1 MKTQR
6 NFKCKECGIFSVAY
20 DTRDR
25 RLFKIFP
32 CKCGKVEVSAR
43 GVDSFAIFKGDNF
56 VEDLLQEE
64 INPTVEYYP
73 EDYLTLPGEIWGMM
87 EKAEEL
93 GNKINDTNKPGEYY
107 SDISEGM
114 VTLELSGLSDNGE
127 KLTITAS
134 GRFFDE
140 YSWHSKNPEEVINR
154 FKESLERFINI
165 EEKVLTDE
173 INLNNARSIWDNE
186 EFECAQRKQNAAR
199 SVRLRINLLIFKSP
213 SILAEIFICFI
224 LFYFV
229 LFCFILKNNQNN
241 QK

>member
-140 YSWHSKNPEEVINR
+140 YSWHSKNPEE
-154 FKESLERFINI
+154 
-165 EEKVLTDE
+165 LTDE

-186 EFECAQRKQNAAR
+186 EFEWSSGNKTPLDLYDYELTC
-199 SVRLRINLLIFKSP
+199 
-213 SILAEIFICFI
+213 
-224 LFYFV
+224 
-229 LFCFILKNNQNN
+229 
-241 QK
+241 

>member
-1 MKTQR
+1 MQR
-6 NFKCKECGIFSVAY
+6 MRHFSVAY

-134 GRFFDE
+134 GRF
-140 YSWHSKNPEEVINR
+140 STNTAGIQRIPRKSSTASKNLWNG
-154 FKESLERFINI
+154 SLISKKR
-165 EEKVLTDE
+165 
-173 INLNNARSIWDNE
+173 
-186 EFECAQRKQNAAR
+186 
-199 SVRLRINLLIFKSP
+199 
-213 SILAEIFICFI
+213 
-224 LFYFV
+224 Y
-229 LFCFILKNNQNN
+229 
-241 QK
+241 

>member
-56 VEDLLQEE
+56 VEDLLQ
-64 INPTVEYYP
+64 
-73 EDYLTLPGEIWGMM
+73 GEIWGMM

-186 EFECAQRKQNAAR
+186 EFEWSSGNKTPLDLYDYELTC
-199 SVRLRINLLIFKSP
+199 
-213 SILAEIFICFI
+213 
-224 LFYFV
+224 
-229 LFCFILKNNQNN
+229 
-241 QK
+241 

>member
-1 MKTQR
+1 MTLEIEDFLKYSHANAGKLR
-6 NFKCKECGIFSVAY
+6 
-20 DTRDR
+20 
-25 RLFKIFP
+25 FP
-32 CKCGKVEVSAR
+32 QEVST
-43 GVDSFAIFKGDNF
+43 
-56 VEDLLQEE
+56 LLLFLKETILLKISCKRKSTQ
-64 INPTVEYYP
+64 PWYYP

-186 EFECAQRKQNAAR
+186 EFELSSGNKTPLDLYDYELTC
-199 SVRLRINLLIFKSP
+199 
-213 SILAEIFICFI
+213 
-224 LFYFV
+224 
-229 LFCFILKNNQNN
+229 
-241 QK
+241 

>member
-1 MKTQR
+1 MTLEIEDFLKYSNANAGKLR
-6 NFKCKECGIFSVAY
+6 
-20 DTRDR
+20 
-25 RLFKIFP
+25 FP
-32 CKCGKVEVSAR
+32 QEVST
-43 GVDSFAIFKGDNF
+43 
-56 VEDLLQEE
+56 LLLFLKETILLKISCKRKSTQPWNT
-64 INPTVEYYP
+64 IQKT
-73 EDYLTLPGEIWGMM
+73 TLRFQGKFGGMM

-186 EFECAQRKQNAAR
+186 EFEWSSGNKTPLDLYDYELTC
-199 SVRLRINLLIFKSP
+199 
-213 SILAEIFICFI
+213 
-224 LFYFV
+224 
-229 LFCFILKNNQNN
+229 
-241 QK
+241 

>member
-165 EEKVLTDE
+165 EEKVLMDE

-186 EFECAQRKQNAAR
+186 EFEWSSGNKTPLDLYDYELTC
-199 SVRLRINLLIFKSP
+199 
-213 SILAEIFICFI
+213 
-224 LFYFV
+224 
-229 LFCFILKNNQNN
+229 
-241 QK
+241 

>member
-25 RLFKIFP
+25 RLLKIFP
-32 CKCGKVEVSAR
+32 CKCGKVEISAR
-43 GVDSFAIFKGDNF
+43 GMNSFAIFKGDDF
-56 VEDLLQEE
+56 VEKLPIEE
-64 INPTVEYYP
+64 IKPTVEYYP
-73 EDYLTLPGEIWGMM
+73 EDYLTIPEEIYDLM
-87 EKAEEL
+87 EKAEGL
-93 GNKINDTNKPGEYY
+93 GNKINDTNKPSEYY
-107 SDISEGM
+107 SDISEEDA
-114 VTLELSGLSDNGE
+114 TFELSGLSDNGE
-127 KLTITAS
+127 ELTITAS

-186 EFECAQRKQNAAR
+186 EFEWSSGNKTP
-199 SVRLRINLLIFKSP
+199 LDLYDYELI
-213 SILAEIFICFI
+213 C
-224 LFYFV
+224 
-229 LFCFILKNNQNN
+229 
-241 QK
+241 

>member
-73 EDYLTLPGEIWGMM
+73 EDYLTLPGERGN
-87 EKAEEL
+87 L
-93 GNKINDTNKPGEYY
+93 GHDGK
-107 SDISEGM
+107 
-114 VTLELSGLSDNGE
+114 
-127 KLTITAS
+127 S
-134 GRFFDE
+134 GRTRE
-140 YSWHSKNPEEVINR
+140 QN
-154 FKESLERFINI
+154 
-165 EEKVLTDE
+165 
-173 INLNNARSIWDNE
+173 
-186 EFECAQRKQNAAR
+186 QRYQQTR
-199 SVRLRINLLIFKSP
+199 RIL
-213 SILAEIFICFI
+213 
-224 LFYFV
+224 
-229 LFCFILKNNQNN
+229 
-241 QK
+241 